1 MKILKIIGKILL
13 ILLIINIL
21 FIAFFYIKNESYL
34 ESPTEENLSYLREN
48 KKVINDKNENQYDL
62 TGFFDQD
69 FYDSNVFLLGENHG
83 FAEVQNI
90 DFELFKHLNQKIGIR
105 YYIAEMDSIRSKR
118 LNQYLNDSIKN
129 NSLLRSIVVDIE
141 KRIPQQ
147 SSKQLFEKWE
157 KIYDYNKTLS
167 YSDKIE
173 VLGIDKDFDDDS
185 RKLSRDSIMIS
196 NFINIIEERNLED
209 EKFYGLFGY
218 SHVLQE
224 GYGEFNH
231 IPFAGKLKR
240 HSKMNNVKSLV
251 CYNIDSE
258 VYLPE
263 NDQFPAPDDHK
274 LTILNEDGPIMLV
287 KGINDL
293 RELTKPNSV
302 TLFDLDSSDSPYRTS
317 QNLGGIK
324 VNFFSIDVITKSSE
338 INTTDVLQYVFLIR
352 NSKALEPIKL

>member
-13 ILLIINIL
+13 ILLIISIL

-196 NFINIIEERNLED
+196 NFINIIEELLNSQKDLGFYQIELHTDDNVIWEEIPSKVKINIYRIIQEALNNIQKHSHATEALIEIRNLKNLLILHIRD
-209 EKFYGLFGY
+209 NGIGFDSKQSKQGIGLKNMEVRV
-218 SHVLQE
+218 SNIN
-224 GYGEFNH
+224 GEISFN
-231 IPFAGKLKR
+231 
-240 HSKMNNVKSLV
+240 
-251 CYNIDSE
+251 NIKTGAQIIVS
-258 VYLPE
+258 
-263 NDQFPAPDDHK
+263 
-274 LTILNEDGPIMLV
+274 
-287 KGINDL
+287 
-293 RELTKPNSV
+293 
-302 TLFDLDSSDSPYRTS
+302 
-317 QNLGGIK
+317 IK
-324 VNFFSIDVITKSSE
+324 
-338 INTTDVLQYVFLIR
+338 Y
-352 NSKALEPIKL
+352 P